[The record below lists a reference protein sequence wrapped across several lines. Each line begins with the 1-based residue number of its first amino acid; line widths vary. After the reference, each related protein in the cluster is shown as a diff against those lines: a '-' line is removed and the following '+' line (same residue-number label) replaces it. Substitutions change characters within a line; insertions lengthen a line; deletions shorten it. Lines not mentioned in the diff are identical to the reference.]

1 MSEVQFKKKFSLIL
15 ADWGMMK
22 YYPEGTAVNDW
33 QAATNLALDIAK
45 KTLFILESSSRLSTQ
60 DATDLMAGYQAEL
73 KSLQPPAAIPDILFY
88 IYDQTKQSENLDQN
102 RNIIELMQRILMEI
116 CSPKPTFCQFLERT
130 HRPAEFY
137 QTYEEVKDL
146 CRILGAP
153 VVTAIENTVINVTS
167 INPLTA
173 FAASKLIELSVGK
186 SLGYLPFTFA
196 VVAEF
201 DAWVALKIKHFPV

>member
-22 YYPEGTAVNDW
+22 YYPDGTVINDW
-33 QAATNLALDIAK
+33 EAASNLALDIAK
-45 KTLFILESSSRLSTQ
+45 KTLFILESSSRLSTE
-60 DATDLMAGYQAEL
+60 DAASLLNGYHSTI
-73 KSLQPPAAIPDILFY
+73 KSLKPLDPIPDILFY
-88 IYDQTKQSENLDQN
+88 VYDQTKQSENLDQN

-116 CSPKPTFCQFLERT
+116 CSPKPIFCQFLERT
-130 HRPAEFY
+130 HRPNEFY

-146 CRILGAP
+146 CRMLGTP

-173 FAASKLIELSVGK
+173 FAASKLIELAVGK

-201 DAWVALKIKHFPV
+201 DAWMTLKNKHFPV

>member
-33 QAATNLALDIAK
+33 QAASFLALDIAK

-60 DATDLMAGYQAEL
+60 DAAELMASYQAEI
-73 KSLQPPAAIPDILFY
+73 KSLSPPSPIPDILY
-88 IYDQTKQSENLDQN
+88 YVYDQTKQSEELDQS

-116 CSPKPTFCQFLERT
+116 CSPKPTYCQFLERT
-130 HRPAEFY
+130 HRPSEFY
-137 QTYEEVKDL
+137 QTYEEVRDL
-146 CRILGAP
+146 CSILGAP
-153 VVTAIENTVINVTS
+153 VVTAIENTVINVSS

-173 FAASKLIELSVGK
+173 YAASKLIELSVGK
-186 SLGYLPFTFA
+186 SLGYIPFTFA

-201 DAWVALKIKHFPV
+201 DAWMTLKNKHFPV

>member
-22 YYPEGTAVNDW
+22 YYPEGTVVNDW
-33 QAATNLALDIAK
+33 LAASSLALDIAK
-45 KTLFILESSSRLSTQ
+45 KTLFILESSSRLSTE
-60 DATDLMAGYQAEL
+60 DASSLMAGYQAEL
-73 KSLQPPAAIPDILFY
+73 KSLSPSSPIPDILFY
-88 IYDQTKQSENLDQN
+88 IYDQTKQGENLDQN

-130 HRPAEFY
+130 HRPSEFY
-137 QTYEEVKDL
+137 QTYDEVRDL
-146 CRILGAP
+146 CRLLGAP
-153 VVTAIENTVINVTS
+153 IVTAVENTVINVTS

-173 FAASKLIELSVGK
+173 FAASKLIELAVGK

-201 DAWVALKIKHFPV
+201 DAWLTLKDKHFPV